1 MCRWREGLERSVEAA
16 QTGSAVVLLL
26 FPIRVI
32 LGTTQRQD
40 VRISGGLS
48 KLNDPLPLQRHFRVL
63 TKFAHVELRLS
74 GRLRRRGV
82 MFYKLVN
89 PCDRRACSTSV
100 AVGLNAL
107 PATESGA
114 RYYANQNVKI
124 TATMPAK
131 LQVLPRKIRSA

>member
-1 MCRWREGLERSVEAA
+1 MQITLGNCSP
-16 QTGSAVVLLL
+16 
-26 FPIRVI
+26 FPKKARKD
-32 LGTTQRQD
+32 T
-40 VRISGGLS
+40 
-48 KLNDPLPLQRHFRVL
+48 LQRHFRVL